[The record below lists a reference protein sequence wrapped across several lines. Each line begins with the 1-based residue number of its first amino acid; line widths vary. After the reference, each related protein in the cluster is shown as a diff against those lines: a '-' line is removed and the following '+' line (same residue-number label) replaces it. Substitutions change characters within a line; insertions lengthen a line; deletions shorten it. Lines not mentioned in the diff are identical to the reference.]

1 MGVVYFW
8 GRGSG
13 VKGRETRHKAD
24 EWRCASFCV
33 IMETALKTLPPP
45 VLVVQ
50 LA

>member
-1 MGVVYFW
+1 MGVVYFC

-13 VKGRETRHKAD
+13 VKGRAD
-24 EWRCASFCV
+24 EWRCAAFCV